1 MFYRNK
7 IRSFT
12 KTRNF
17 SNLFLSIL
25 FILTFLLVLFNKTDY
40 FIVNKIKS
48 FSIDVITPAVGIIN
62 FPIKVTAN
70 AVKTINEIRFL
81 QHENLKLKEEVIRLK
96 KWQTLAFKNQREN
109 KAYRKLLDSTITK
122 INIIKTASV
131 ISQSS
136 KIYAKTI
143 LINAGLNHGV
153 SVNMSVINERGLIGK
168 IISLTN
174 KNSKVI
180 LINDQNLSVPVKT
193 ISNKLFAI
201 IKGSAD
207 GKYLTSSFIK
217 DDKKPKIGDLLL
229 TSGNTKTF
237 PKDILVGKVIKV
249 NEDNFLA
256 LPYVDFDNIDF
267 VQVIDVN

>member
-40 FIVNKIKS
+40 VIVNKIKS

-122 INIIKTASV
+122 INVVKTASV

-153 SVNMSVINERGLIGK
+153 SVDMPVINERGLVGK

-174 KNSKVI
+174 NNSKVI

-193 ISNKLFAI
+193 ISKKLFAI

-256 LPYVDFDNIDF
+256 LPYVDFDNIEF

>member
-1 MFYRNK
+1 M
-7 IRSFT
+7 
-12 KTRNF
+12 
-17 SNLFLSIL
+17 
-25 FILTFLLVLFNKTDY
+25 LFNKTDY
-40 FIVNKIKS
+40 VIVNKIKS
-48 FSIDVITPAVGIIN
+48 FSIDVITPTIGIIN

-168 IISLTN
+168 IISSTN
-174 KNSKVI
+174 NNSKVI
-180 LINDQNLSVPVKT
+180 LINDQNSSVPVKT
-193 ISNKLFAI
+193 I
-201 IKGSAD
+201 
-207 GKYLTSSFIK
+207 
-217 DDKKPKIGDLLL
+217 
-229 TSGNTKTF
+229 
-237 PKDILVGKVIKV
+237 
-249 NEDNFLA
+249 
-256 LPYVDFDNIDF
+256 
-267 VQVIDVN
+267 